1 MKKGPPKKKIS
12 LLNNETPLNHQ
23 KGFTQE
29 MPKINVKKTT
39 VFANHVIVVVSVP
52 DAQDVGGGDVTRA
65 RHHEI
70 VFQQFICFGQTIA
83 FRQGTLGTRD
93 TCASNNRSN
102 PAPTSTPTSKIH
114 HHHTPNIK
122 QQQNNIS

>member
-1 MKKGPPKKKIS
+1 MQKGSPKKKIS

-93 TCASNNRSN
+93 TCASTTG
-102 PAPTSTPTSKIH
+102 AIQH
-114 HHHTPNIK
+114 QHHTPNIK